1 MNRTGKI
8 ISVNVS
14 KKVGTQKDP
23 VKSGELVREHG
34 IRDDAHAG
42 PYHRQVSLLAQESID
57 SMRAKGVDVVPG
69 SFAEN
74 LTTEGIELASLLVG
88 TIVVTRGGATLEV
101 TQIGKVCH
109 DRCAVYEAVGDCV
122 MPREG
127 IFVRVIEGGTI
138 SPGDT
143 ITVTEEGR
151 ANGR

>member
-14 KKVGTQKDP
+14 KKVGTKKDP

-101 TQIGKVCH
+101 TQIGKGCH

>member
-14 KKVGTQKDP
+14 KKVGTKKDP

-74 LTTEGIELASLLVG
+74 LTTEGIELPSLPVG
-88 TIVVTRGGATLEV
+88 TILVTRGGATLEV